1 LTARENGNF
10 CHQRIKRGSRVTIVI
25 IVIVVLAIIV
35 LGLVLTPAGHA
46 IRRAP
51 TKLESSDPYRRP
63 PED

>member
-1 LTARENGNF
+1 
-10 CHQRIKRGSRVTIVI
+10 VTIVI

-63 PED
+63 PEE

>member
-1 LTARENGNF
+1 M
-10 CHQRIKRGSRVTIVI
+10 TIVI
-25 IVIVVLAIIV
+25 IIIVVLAIIV

-51 TKLESSDPYRRP
+51 TKLESSDRYKRP